1 MGTELAQSIKK
12 TENEQPE
19 AATEGR
25 TGTRQTDAGATGWKA
40 EVRAELKAHRGR
52 LIVCALIGIFMTYF
66 IMPANLG
73 YFA

>member
-25 TGTRQTDAGATGWKA
+25 TGTRQMQEPQDGKQ
-40 EVRAELKAHRGR
+40 R
-52 LIVCALIGIFMTYF
+52 
-66 IMPANLG
+66 
-73 YFA
+73 